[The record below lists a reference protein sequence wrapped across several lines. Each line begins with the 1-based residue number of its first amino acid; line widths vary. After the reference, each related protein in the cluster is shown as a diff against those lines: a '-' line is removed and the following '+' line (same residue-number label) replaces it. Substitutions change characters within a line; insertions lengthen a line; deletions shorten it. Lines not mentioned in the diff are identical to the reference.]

1 MVVALPLL
9 GGVEPPAWQVA
20 RRVARAGTGKALA
33 VSTAETAPMPEAG
46 TGTTE
51 LLCLAHLPWDGVWQ
65 RPQQLLSRLAA
76 RWPVTYVCEPEIADV
91 ARPELVAVPAPPGV
105 TAWQPVLPDREDVY
119 ARWREVYTDLVL
131 QAAPAS
137 ARTIA
142 WFFTPTPL
150 YVLPHLQPDLV
161 VYDVMDDLSS
171 FRGAADDLGDREAAL
186 LRAADLVLAGGR
198 TLAASRRFER
208 PDIHLLPSAVDA
220 AHFRAG
226 PTAAP
231 PPPWL
236 APLPRPV
243 LTWCGVIDERVDLD
257 LVGEVA
263 DRRPDWSLVLAGP
276 TAKISESDLPR
287 RPNLHYPGRQEY
299 DDLPAILHASDVCLM
314 PFALNRATASI
325 SPTKTLE
332 YLAAGRPVVST
343 PVPDVVADWTGT
355 VEIVQDASE
364 FVAAVE
370 RVLAEDPA
378 QAASR
383 RERAESAV
391 RAREWSEVCRR
402 IAELVE
408 QQLARAAARP
418 RG

>member
-1 MVVALPLL
+1 M
-9 GGVEPPAWQVA
+9 
-20 RRVARAGTGKALA
+20 
-33 VSTAETAPMPEAG
+33 STADTAPRHPSA
-46 TGTTE
+46 TGTTQI
-51 LLCLAHLPWDGVWQ
+51 LCLAHLPWDGVWQ

-91 ARPELVAVPAPPGV
+91 ALPELVPVPAPAGV
-105 TAWQPVLPDREDVY
+105 TAWQPVLPDRQDVY
-119 ARWREVYTDLVL
+119 ACWRELYTGLVL
-131 QAAPAS
+131 QAAPAA
-137 ARTIA
+137 ARTVA
-142 WFFTPTPL
+142 WVSTPTPL

-171 FRGAADDLGDREAAL
+171 FRGAADDLREREAAL
-186 LRAADLVLAGGR
+186 LQAADLVLAGGR
-198 TLAASRRFER
+198 TLASSRRFER

-220 AHFRAG
+220 AHFRPG

-236 APLPRPV
+236 AQLPRPV

-276 TAKISESDLPR
+276 TAKICESDLPR

-355 VEIVQDASE
+355 VEIVQDAPE

-370 RVLAEDPA
+370 RVLDETP
-378 QAASR
+378 QQTSRR
-383 RERAESAV
+383 RERAENAV
-391 RAREWSEVCRR
+391 RAREWSGVCRR
-402 IAELVE
+402 IAELV
-408 QQLARAAARP
+408 QQRLDEPASRAR
-418 RG
+418 G